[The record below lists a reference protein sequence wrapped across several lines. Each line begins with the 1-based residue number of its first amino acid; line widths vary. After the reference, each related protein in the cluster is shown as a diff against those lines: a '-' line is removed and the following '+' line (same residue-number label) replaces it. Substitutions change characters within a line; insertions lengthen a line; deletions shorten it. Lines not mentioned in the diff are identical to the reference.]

1 MLISGAHTE
10 KGKKKEK
17 QAEGASKATSRAVAA
32 SSNDVHTIVDGM
44 VPVPGLDEGEEEE
57 EEEEAVEF
65 GEAGR
70 EGVRS
75 FLCPLL
81 PAPGSSLAAC
91 LPACLSSPLLTAR
104 LPTLSRV
111 LEFLPSPSLPR
122 HRRGDEDAADHRL
135 VRGGLGWPHR
145 WETEGVGGVL
155 VGLGRTRM
163 ASSVG
168 GRGMGRTLV
177 QGIEMSPM
185 KPALPHR
192 VALLLHALCP
202 VTADTPPRLCD
213 I

>member
-44 VPVPGLDEGEEEE
+44 VPVPGLDEGEEE

-111 LEFLPSPSLPR
+111 LEFLPSPLLSAPAQAWG
-122 HRRGDEDAADHRL
+122 RGCSRSS
-135 VRGGLGWPHR
+135 
-145 WETEGVGGVL
+145 T
-155 VGLGRTRM
+155 GLGRTRR
-163 ASSVG
+163 ALSVGSRGG
-168 GRGMGRTLV
+168 GRGPRRFGKDSDGLICGR
-177 QGIEMSPM
+177 QRGG
-185 KPALPHR
+185 K
-192 VALLLHALCP
+192 
-202 VTADTPPRLCD
+202 DPRPRD
-213 I
+213 

>member
-32 SSNDVHTIVDGM
+32 SSNDVHTTVDGM
-44 VPVPGLDEGEEEE
+44 VPVPGLDEGEEE

-111 LEFLPSPSLPR
+111 FLPSPSLPR

-135 VRGGLGWPHR
+135 VWGGLGWPHR
-145 WETEGVGGVL
+145 WETEGGEGRPSSK
-155 VGLGRTRM
+155 GLKC
-163 ASSVG
+163 
-168 GRGMGRTLV
+168 V
-177 QGIEMSPM
+177 Q
-185 KPALPHR
+185 
-192 VALLLHALCP
+192 
-202 VTADTPPRLCD
+202 
-213 I
+213 